1 MNFQLCQYIMHVSAP
16 FILLRGEKTHL
27 RQHDDKTLLCSQNCK
42 FLLQKTRND
51 WHITL
56 FSIWHGP
63 QLSYLD
69 GEELR
74 KQEEN
79 NPNTNIE

>member
-1 MNFQLCQYIMHVSAP
+1 MSTSKQPLGLGRTQGWWLWADTCQMS
-16 FILLRGEKTHL
+16 K
-27 RQHDDKTLLCSQNCK
+27 NCK